1 MKILWDKYNIEQAL
15 DRLNLIQG
23 PLRSEIINVSILSLA
38 RNNSNDDFNL
48 DCHGSVASILG
59 LSKSD
64 YIAAIDELRL
74 LGFENKQESK
84 IGDIYYFHADEMVSH
99 SAIIIAKEQGIDILW
114 SKLGIENGIG
124 IGSADE
130 TFTNYVRERKNNII
144 CREYI
149 FPVDEIMKSVNKN
162 NLLL

>member
-1 MKILWDKYNIEQAL
+1 MKILWDKYTIENEL
-15 DRLNLIQG
+15 DRLLLIKE
-23 PLRSEIINVSILSLA
+23 PLRSAIINVSILSLA
-38 RNNSNDDFNL
+38 RNNSKDDFNL
-48 DCHGSVASILG
+48 DCHGSVATILG

-74 LGFENKQESK
+74 LGFENKQKSK

-124 IGSADE
+124 IGSANE
-130 TFTNYVRERKNNII
+130 TFTSYVRERKNNIQ
-144 CREYI
+144 CKEYI
-149 FPVDEIMKSVNKN
+149 FPVSEIMKLVS
-162 NLLL
+162 L